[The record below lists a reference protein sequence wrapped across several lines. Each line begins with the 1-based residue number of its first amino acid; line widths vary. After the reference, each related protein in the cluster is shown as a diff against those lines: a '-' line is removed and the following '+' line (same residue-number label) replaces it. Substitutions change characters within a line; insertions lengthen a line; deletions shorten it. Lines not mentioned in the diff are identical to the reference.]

1 MKVVLVIPTYNE
13 RQNIGSLV
21 ERISQIQA
29 TLPNRRLNILFVDD
43 GSPDGTASE
52 VERLATAHEHIH
64 LLERPEKRGIGT
76 AYLDGFREAIA
87 KIDPSVFV
95 QMDADLQHPPERIG
109 DLVTALEDSDVAL
122 GSRYVP
128 GGGIEGW
135 SWKRRVLSRGANW
148 VARVV
153 LGLSVKDATTGFKA
167 LNRRSVD
174 LLIGVN
180 LSSSGFIYQVESV
193 YLFER
198 NGLRIREVPFIF
210 EQRTRGESKLSLEEI
225 FEFLVRLIVIRMRGS
240 KEFGR

>member
-1 MKVVLVIPTYNE
+1 MKAVIVIPTYNE

-52 VERLATAHEHIH
+52 VERLATAHEYIH

-109 DLVTALEDSDVAL
+109 DLVTALEGSDVAL
-122 GSRYVP
+122 GSRYAP

-135 SWKRRVLSRGANW
+135 SWKRRLLSRGANW

-210 EQRTRGESKLSLEEI
+210 EQRTRGKSKLSLVEI
-225 FEFLVRLIVIRMRGS
+225 FEFLVRIIVIRMRGS
-240 KEFGR
+240 KEFRR

>member
-1 MKVVLVIPTYNE
+1 MKVVVVIPTYNE

-29 TLPNRRLNILFVDD
+29 TLPDRRVHILFVDD

-52 VERLATAHEHIH
+52 VERLAAEHEHIH

-87 KIDPSVFV
+87 KIDPSIFV
-95 QMDADLQHPPERIG
+95 QMDADLQHPPERIV
-109 DLVTALEDSDVAL
+109 DLVTALGNSDVAL

-135 SWKRRVLSRGANW
+135 SWRRRLVSRGANW
-148 VARVV
+148 LARVV

-174 LLIGVN
+174 LLVGVS

-193 YLFER
+193 FLFER
-198 NGLRIREVPFIF
+198 NGLRIKEVPFLF
-210 EQRTRGESKLSLEEI
+210 RQRTRGESKLSLEEI
-225 FEFLVRLIVIRMRGS
+225 FEFLVRIIGIRMKGS
-240 KEFGR
+240 KGFRG

>member
-1 MKVVLVIPTYNE
+1 MKAVIVIPTYNE

-52 VERLATAHEHIH
+52 AERLATAHEYIH

-109 DLVTALEDSDVAL
+109 DLVTALEGSDVAL
-122 GSRYVP
+122 GSRYAP

-135 SWKRRVLSRGANW
+135 SWKRRLLSRGANW

-210 EQRTRGESKLSLEEI
+210 EQRTRGKSKLSLVEI
-225 FEFLVRLIVIRMRGS
+225 FEFLVRIIVIRMRGS
-240 KEFGR
+240 KEFRR

>member
-1 MKVVLVIPTYNE
+1 MKVVVVIPTYNE

-29 TLPNRRLNILFVDD
+29 TLPDRRVHILFVDD

-52 VERLATAHEHIH
+52 VERLAAEHEHIH

-87 KIDPSVFV
+87 KIDPTVFV
-95 QMDADLQHPPERIG
+95 QMDADLQHPPERIV
-109 DLVTALEDSDVAL
+109 DLVAALGNSDVAL

-135 SWKRRVLSRGANW
+135 SWTRRLVSRGANW
-148 VARVV
+148 LARVV

-174 LLIGVN
+174 LLVGMS

-193 YLFER
+193 FLFER
-198 NGLRIREVPFIF
+198 NGLRIKEVPFLF
-210 EQRTRGESKLSLEEI
+210 KQRSRGESKLSLEEI
-225 FEFLVRLIVIRMRGS
+225 FEFLVRIIGIRMKGS
-240 KEFGR
+240 KEFRG

>member
-1 MKVVLVIPTYNE
+1 MKVVVVIPTYNE

-29 TLPNRRLNILFVDD
+29 TLPDRRVHILFVDD

-52 VERLATAHEHIH
+52 VERLAAEHEHIH

-95 QMDADLQHPPERIG
+95 QMDADLQHPPERIV
-109 DLVTALEDSDVAL
+109 DLVTALGDSDVAL

-135 SWKRRVLSRGANW
+135 SWRRRLVSRGANW
-148 VARVV
+148 LARVV

-174 LLIGVN
+174 LLVGVS

-193 YLFER
+193 FLFER
-198 NGLRIREVPFIF
+198 NGLRIKEVPFLF
-210 EQRTRGESKLSLEEI
+210 RQRTRGESKLSLEEI
-225 FEFLVRLIVIRMRGS
+225 FEFLVRIIGIRMKGS
-240 KEFGR
+240 KEFRG